1 MRGIL
6 NYFTST
12 EKIHVHYRYS
22 SSLLL
27 FALIAGITL
36 STQAQQY
43 PTGPLRIIVPYPPG
57 ASNDVLGR
65 HLAQKLG
72 PAVGQNVIVENR
84 AGASGAIGADFVAKS
99 APNGYTLMFTSS
111 SFATNAAAGIKM
123 QFDPERAFAPV
134 GVFGISPVLLLIHPE
149 LPVKSVRELIALTK
163 ARPGQIN
170 FSSSGNGSINHLS
183 GESFKN
189 AAKIDIVHVPY
200 KGMVP
205 ALTDL
210 VAGQV
215 QIVFTTFSS
224 MGPLANSGRVRLL
237 AVASAKPSPF
247 APGLPT
253 VAESGLPGYESEIWW
268 ASLRRRIHRAR
279 SLIVSIAKCAPRCKP
294 PTYAKSSHAKAP
306 TPHRP
311 RPMSSAPCCNRP
323 SPNGA
328 RSSVTARSSSTDELR
343 SRAELGEYRVHS

>member
-12 EKIHVHYRYS
+12 EKIHAHYRYS

-43 PTGPLRIIVPYPPG
+43 PTAPLRIIVPYPPG

-123 QFDPERAFAPV
+123 PFDPERAFAPV
-134 GVFGISPVLLLIHPE
+134 GVFGISPVLLLIHPA
-149 LPVKSVRELIALTK
+149 LPVKSVRELIALAK

-268 ASLRRRIHRAR
+268 GLFAPANTPRPVVDRLNREMRTALQTADIREKLAR
-279 SLIVSIAKCAPRCKP
+279 EGADTTQTTPDEFSAMLQSSIAKWRKVISDG
-294 PTYAKSSHAKAP
+294 KIKF
-306 TPHRP
+306 
-311 RPMSSAPCCNRP
+311 
-323 SPNGA
+323 
-328 RSSVTARSSSTDELR
+328 D
-343 SRAELGEYRVHS
+343 